1 MKQTKLNYF
10 FIASALITLLASCH
24 KDKII
29 PKSDT
34 PTAERAGLYILNQ
47 GGFRSNNSTLTF
59 YNYTT
64 KLLTADFYSSVNGS
78 PLGDT
83 GNDVEIYGSKMYIV
97 VNFSSV
103 VDVVNAKTGK
113 LIKQDSLVNSAIKG
127 PAGARAR
134 EPRSIA
140 FYKNNAFIT
149 SYDGTV
155 AVMDTT
161 TLTISKYITVGR
173 NPEQLVVANGK
184 LYVANSGGL
193 SSTGVFDNTV
203 SVIDLNTL
211 TETKKITVTANPVS
225 IAADAYNNVYVV
237 SLGDYD
243 KIAGGLTVIDSK
255 TDVVKSKP
263 AASVG
268 YIIPIT
274 VSGDFV
280 YYLTADNKIAVYNA
294 KTQTAVQA
302 NFITDGTIITTPFAI
317 AADPTTGEVF
327 ITDAKDYSSNGT
339 LYAFDKTGKKE
350 YSITTGINP
359 GKVILVNK

>member
-1 MKQTKLNYF
+1 MKQTKLNYL
-10 FIASALITLLASCH
+10 FIASTMIALLSSCH
-24 KDKII
+24 KDKIV
-29 PKSDT
+29 PTTDT

-47 GGFRSNNSTLTF
+47 GGFGSNNSSLTF

-83 GNDVEIYGSKMYIV
+83 GNDAQIYGSKMYIV
-97 VNFSSV
+97 VNVSSV

-113 LIKQDSLVNSAIKG
+113 LIKQDSIVNTTLKNK
-127 PAGARAR
+127 ARAR
-134 EPRSIA
+134 QPRSIA
-140 FYKNNAFIT
+140 FYKSNAFIT

-155 AVMDTT
+155 AVMDTA

-173 NPEQLVVANGK
+173 NPEQLVVSNGK

-203 SVIDLNTL
+203 SVIDLGTL

-225 IAADAYNNVYVV
+225 MATDAYNNVYVV
-237 SLGDYD
+237 SLGDYN
-243 KIAGGLTVIDSK
+243 KIAGGLTIIDSK
-255 TDVVKSKP
+255 TDVVKTAP
-263 AASVG
+263 VISVG

-280 YYLTADNKIAVYNA
+280 YYLTADNKVAVYNA

-302 NFITDGTIITTPFAI
+302 NFITDGTVITTPYTI

-327 ITDAKDYSSNGT
+327 VTDAKDYASNGT
-339 LYAFDKTGKKE
+339 LFAFDKTGKKE
-350 YSITTGINP
+350 YAITTGINP